1 MLPESSMGYREQ
13 KEISQTRNKVAL
25 LIKRLTFCIKKSLKF
40 ATSSCTTTDFTH
52 EKEKQ

>member
-25 LIKRLTFCIKKSLKF
+25 LIKRLTFCIKKSLKC
-40 ATSSCTTTDFTH
+40 ATPSYADFIH

>member
-1 MLPESSMGYREQ
+1 MFPESCVGYREK
-13 KEISQTRNKVAL
+13 KEISQKRHKVAL
-25 LIKRLTFCIKKSLKF
+25 LIKRLTFCSKKLLKF

>member
-25 LIKRLTFCIKKSLKF
+25 LIKRLTFCTKKSLKF
-40 ATSSCTTTDFTH
+40 ATPSYTDFIH